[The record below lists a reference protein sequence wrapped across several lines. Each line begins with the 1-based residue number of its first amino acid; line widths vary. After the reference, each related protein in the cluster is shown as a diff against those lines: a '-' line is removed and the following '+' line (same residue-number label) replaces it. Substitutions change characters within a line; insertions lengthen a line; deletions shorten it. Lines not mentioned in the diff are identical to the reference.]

1 MTILLRELLWKRR
14 RATVTLNV
22 QPLLDCWRYQRWADP
37 AVAMGEWPTWVT
49 LLWPWK
55 SGQPE
60 WPCCGHGRVT
70 LLWPTWVILLWPW
83 ENDPA
88 VASLSDPAASWQ
100 CHVGWP
106 LRNGFLYKSETTTN
120 KTSLGLK
127 GEGWFLGWIK
137 VGFALYGNNPL
148 PLCAARH
155 WWVSQLFMEG
165 LSTVTSPCCA
175 PCSVK

>member
-1 MTILLRELLWKRR
+1 MAWVSFLSWPHCSENFFGREREQQSLLMCRH
-14 RATVTLNV
+14 
-22 QPLLDCWRYQRWADP
+22 CWIAGG
-37 AVAMGEWPTWVT
+37 ASIGLT
-49 LLWPWK
+49 LLWPWE

-60 WPCCGHGRVT
+60 WPCCGHGK
-70 LLWPTWVILLWPW
+70 
-83 ENDPA
+83 

-148 PLCAARH
+148 PLCAACH